1 MSINT
6 NINWEV
12 QTTGTRNS
20 GSAFN
25 PSNLQAGLNY
35 SYGDDYDIF
44 QISDLELGNCDV
56 PNILVYVLNA
66 SSGSLPSGSYDL
78 GVQYLILDGNNN
90 IYATSPYIDDTISIT
105 ANDSLLITS
114 PSIPHP
120 FTHYR
125 VF

>member
-1 MSINT
+1 MSTNT

-25 PSNLQAGLNY
+25 PSNSQAGLNY

-120 FTHYR
+120 E
-125 VF
+125 

>member
-1 MSINT
+1 MSTNT

-25 PSNLQAGLNY
+25 SSNSQAGLNY
-35 SYGDDYDIF
+35 SYGDYYDIF

-66 SSGSLPSGSYDL
+66 SSGS
-78 GVQYLILDGNNN
+78 
-90 IYATSPYIDDTISIT
+90 
-105 ANDSLLITS
+105 
-114 PSIPHP
+114 
-120 FTHYR
+120 
-125 VF
+125 